1 MDILVVNFSFY
12 IRNYY
17 YLLQVALHYMYILT
31 YYIKLHTH
39 IFLSAVLDRPGFC
52 AEQGIEYGLEPVG
65 FISGQQVRG
74 TRPDVPSVDVLLHFV
89 K

>member
-17 YLLQVALHYMYILT
+17 YLLQVTLHYMYILT

-39 IFLSAVLDRPGFC
+39 IFLSAVLDGPGFC
-52 AEQGIEYGLEPVG
+52 AEQGIEYGASRVYFWATG
-65 FISGQQVRG
+65 
-74 TRPDVPSVDVLLHFV
+74 
-89 K
+89 